1 MQSSLDIVLKSVS
14 KTFRSRT
21 SELSVLDNI
30 DIDVER
36 GKMVCIVG
44 PSGCGKT
51 TLLRILLGLETFTSG
66 KVWIR
71 ETRKKGLSFIAQ
83 NPCLLSWRTTLQNA
97 AFGTEIRGEM
107 QKEDIARISDR
118 LGLFGLGNFLSY
130 LPTQLSGGMRQRV
143 AIVRAIESDP
153 SILICDEPF
162 SSIDFVTRLS
172 LNTEFKTLCKLI
184 GCTTVFV
191 THNIEEAIFL
201 ADKIIVL
208 SSVPAR
214 VIRTY
219 EPHLSIGLED
229 AVKCRKAPE
238 FPILFNAIWEDLKT

>member
-1 MQSSLDIVLKSVS
+1 MPSFLDIKLKSVS
-14 KTFRSRT
+14 KAFPSDTG
-21 SELSVLDNI
+21 ELFVLDSI
-30 DIDVER
+30 DINVEC

-51 TLLRILLGLETFTSG
+51 TILRILLGLESRTSG
-66 KVWIR
+66 QVWIR
-71 ETRKKGLSFIAQ
+71 ETRKKGLSFIPQ
-83 NPCLLSWRTTLQNA
+83 NPCLLPWRTALQNA

-118 LGLFGLGNFLSY
+118 LALFGLGDFLSF
-130 LPTQLSGGMRQRV
+130 LPAQLSGGMCQRV
-143 AIVRAIESDP
+143 AIVRALESDP

-172 LNTEFKTLCKLI
+172 LNTEFKALCKLI
-184 GCTTVFV
+184 GCTTMFV

-201 ADKIIVL
+201 ADQIVVL

-219 EPHLSIGLED
+219 EPRLSIGSED
-229 AVKCRKAPE
+229 AVKCRRAPE
-238 FPILFNAIWEDLKT
+238 FSVLFNSIWEDLKR